1 LIRRSR
7 PQIQQHI
14 RRAALESI
22 NVTITQHASVRMRER
37 AITNAMLFDVLRRGL
52 LNREP
57 EPDLRHSGLT
67 CLMERYIAGVN
78 FGVLV
83 NIDFPAVGIIV
94 ITVFEVS

>member
-1 LIRRSR
+1 MRLSR

-22 NVTITQHASVRMRER
+22 NVTITQHASIRMRER
-37 AITNAMLFDVLRRGL
+37 AITNAMLFDVLRQGL

-67 CLMERYIAGVN
+67 CLMERYIAGSN
-78 FGVLV
+78 IGALV
-83 NIDFPAVGIIV
+83 NVDFPAVGIVV
-94 ITVFEVS
+94 ITVFGVS

>member
-1 LIRRSR
+1 MTRLSK

-14 RRAALESI
+14 RHAAQESI

-37 AITNAMLFDVLRRGL
+37 GITNAMLFDVLRRGL

-57 EPDLRHSGLT
+57 EPDLRHSGIT
-67 CLMERYIAGVN
+67 CLMQRYIAGVN
-78 FGVLV
+78 IGVLV
-83 NIDFPAVGIIV
+83 NVNSPAVGMIV

>member
-1 LIRRSR
+1 MIRLSR

-14 RRAALESI
+14 RRAAQESI

-57 EPDLRHSGLT
+57 ESDLRHSGLT
-67 CLMERYIAGVN
+67 CLMERYIAGAN
-78 FGVLV
+78 IGALV
-83 NIDFPAVGIIV
+83 NVDFPAVGIIV
-94 ITVFEVS
+94 ITVFGVS